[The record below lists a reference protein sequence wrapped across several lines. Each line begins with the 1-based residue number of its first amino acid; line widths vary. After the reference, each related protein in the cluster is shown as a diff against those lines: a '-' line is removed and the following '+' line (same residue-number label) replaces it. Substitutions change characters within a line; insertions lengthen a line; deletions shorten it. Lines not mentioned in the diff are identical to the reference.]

1 MQQKMQFEE
10 ILFED
15 WHNIYTC
22 LDTVHNK
29 SFLFQYKIHLPN
41 VYHIYSRMM
50 FLSTIDVIIVWK
62 GLFR

>member
-15 WHNIYTC
+15 C

-29 SFLFQYKIHLPN
+29 SLLFQYKIHLPN
-41 VYHIYSRMM
+41 VNHFYSWMM

>member
-15 WHNIYTC
+15 WHNIYSC

-29 SFLFQYKIHLPN
+29 SLLFQYKIH
-41 VYHIYSRMM
+41 VYHIYSPMM

>member
-22 LDTVHNK
+22 LDTLHNK
-29 SFLFQYKIHLPN
+29 SILFQYKIHLPN
-41 VYHIYSRMM
+41 VYHFYSRMM

>member
-10 ILFED
+10 MLFED

-29 SFLFQYKIHLPN
+29 SPLFQYKIHLPN
-41 VYHIYSRMM
+41 VYHSYSRMM

>member
-29 SFLFQYKIHLPN
+29 SLLFQYKIHL
-41 VYHIYSRMM
+41 I
-50 FLSTIDVIIVWK
+50 TK
-62 GLFR
+62 C